1 VPAVAIVGGNAN
13 ETNLDLASAWR
24 DAGLDATVL
33 APSECREALG
43 AGDVALGRVDVR
55 RSLDGVEAGLL
66 ELLELRRRGIRVLNP
81 PATLLRTHDKLLTA
95 RALAAADVPHPATEH
110 VAPANGVPQLR
121 PPVVVKPRF
130 GSWGA
135 DVHRC
140 DSQTAL
146 RATIRRLSGREWFRR
161 QGALVQTLVPPVGN
175 DLRVLVAGGRV
186 VGAESRVAAPH
197 EWRTNISLGGSFQSA
212 VVPPRAREHALAAA
226 AAVSGDFVGID
237 LLPCDDGYV
246 VIEVNG
252 SVDFD
257 RRYSLPGT
265 NVFGEIAAALGLL
278 VRPRRREVVTEPVP
292 APIAAAV

>member
-1 VPAVAIVGGNAN
+1 
-13 ETNLDLASAWR
+13 
-24 DAGLDATVL
+24 
-33 APSECREALG
+33 
-43 AGDVALGRVDVR
+43 
-55 RSLDGVEAGLL
+55 
-66 ELLELRRRGIRVLNP
+66 
-81 PATLLRTHDKLLTA
+81 
-95 RALAAADVPHPATEH
+95 VPHPATEH
-110 VAPANGVPQLR
+110 VTPARLVPELR

-140 DSQTAL
+140 DSRAAL
-146 RATIRRLSGREWFRR
+146 RATIKALSGREWFRR
-161 QGALVQTLVPPVGN
+161 QGALVQALVPPVGN

-186 VGAESRVAAPH
+186 VGAESRVAAPD

-212 VVPPRAREHALAAA
+212 VVPPRARELALAAA

-257 RRYSLPGT
+257 HRYSLPGT
-265 NVFGEIAAALGLL
+265 DVFGEIAAALGLL
-278 VRPRRREVVTEPVP
+278 VRPRRRDAATVPVL